1 MAKKKAKSKKSEL
14 EKVLEKVKKQ
24 LAKLAALHAKE
35 DEVVEALDEI
45 VEDALYNGDDDD
57 WK

>member
-24 LAKLAALHAKE
+24 LAKLEALHEKE
-35 DEVVEALDEI
+35 DEVVNSLNEI

>member
-1 MAKKKAKSKKSEL
+1 MKKKKSKSKKSEL

-35 DEVVEALDEI
+35 DEVVESLDEI

>member
-24 LAKLAALHAKE
+24 LVKLEALHEKE
-35 DEVVEALDEI
+35 DGVVDSLNEI
-45 VEDALYNGDDDD
+45 VEDALYSGDDDD

>member
-1 MAKKKAKSKKSEL
+1 MTKKKAKSKKSEL

-24 LAKLAALHAKE
+24 LAKLEALHEKE
-35 DEVVEALDEI
+35 DEVVNSLNEI

>member
-24 LAKLAALHAKE
+24 LAKLEALHAKE